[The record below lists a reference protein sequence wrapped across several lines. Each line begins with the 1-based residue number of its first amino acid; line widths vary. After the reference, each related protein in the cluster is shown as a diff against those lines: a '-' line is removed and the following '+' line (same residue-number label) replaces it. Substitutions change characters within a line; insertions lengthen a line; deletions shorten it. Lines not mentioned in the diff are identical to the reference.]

1 MFGKKNKER
10 YLYEI
15 FCPLKSSLASFYHG
29 NEFIWNNDTTKV
41 FLERRG
47 NLKKITLFAMIELW
61 ENDLILTKDWKNI
74 AKTSNIIQNTYE
86 VTNVAD
92 GKYIDI
98 LNQLS
103 KMLNFKFSLF
113 KRFDEN
119 WGSIDENG
127 NWNGMI
133 SNLMSGEADIV
144 GASLTMC
151 CRRTEVIDYLWA
163 INHPVEVFAIKGYT
177 IFSKYNTLND
187 KDQKF
192 SNDHDI

>member
-1 MFGKKNKER
+1 M
-10 YLYEI
+10 
-15 FCPLKSSLASFYHG
+15 KSKFQHYNFILQKIENTYVTFILNQSLAYG
-29 NEFIWNNDTTKV
+29 
-41 FLERRG
+41 RG
-47 NLKKITLFAMIELW
+47 
-61 ENDLILTKDWKNI
+61 
-74 AKTSNIIQNTYE
+74 
-86 VTNVAD
+86 
-92 GKYIDI
+92 IDI
-98 LNQLS
+98 LIQLS

-133 SNLMSGEADIV
+133 SNLMSAEADIV

-177 IFSKYNTLND
+177 IFQNMIL
-187 KDQKF
+187 
-192 SNDHDI
+192 

>member
-61 ENDLILTKDWKNI
+61 ENDIILTKDWKNI
-74 AKTSNIIQNTYE
+74 AKISNIIQNTYE

-103 KMLNFKFSLF
+103 KMLNFKFRLF

-127 NWNGMI
+127 NWNGMV
-133 SNLMSGEADIV
+133 SNLVSGEANIIV
-144 GASLTMC
+144 SGLIMC
-151 CRRTEVIDYLWA
+151 CRRTEAADYLWA
-163 INHPVEVFAIKGYT
+163 INHPIEVFAIKG
-177 IFSKYNTLND
+177 
-187 KDQKF
+187 
-192 SNDHDI
+192 